1 MNRFQVNPMKQI
13 ALIALLSLAATAAMA
28 KLPVLSEE
36 AKTKAVEA
44 AAKAAHGGKVD
55 AYKLCQSMDR
65 VAAAYQ
71 ASAKKAGKDVKP
83 ATTTPACADPGPFV
97 SPSAAASAPA
107 TAVATAPAAKK

>member
-65 VAAAYQ
+65 VGND
-71 ASAKKAGKDVKP
+71 AGRRNGARATLIKP
-83 ATTTPACADPGPFV
+83 PQNGK
-97 SPSAAASAPA
+97 S
-107 TAVATAPAAKK
+107 